1 MKNSK
6 KILSCSILFGS
17 MLVLAA
23 GCQSPSTSSTTTNTA
38 TTTATTTTVKE
49 KKATDLIGEAMPNVT
64 IITADSKEKTSA
76 DFKGKKTV
84 YVAWASWCPDCQQE
98 LPILNELRK
107 EYQDTIE
114 FVPVNLLVKGETP
127 EKGQSYLKDN
137 QLEFNYYSDKEK
149 NFQKAL
155 EIHSIPTMIFVDQE
169 GKIKNVIDDVKDK
182 ATIEEAL
189 KGLQKRKKDDGQCP
203 SSFCYLKILIYHFE
217 NDYLSSFLPFGATN
231 PRPAKI
237 DNTAGV
243 NTTNSAEPVFGN
255 SCFALSGAFGAS
267 ATVGAS
273 AAVSFVAV

>member
-1 MKNSK
+1 MKK
-6 KILSCSILFGS
+6 TRKTLACSILFGS

-23 GCQSPSTSSTTTNTA
+23 GCQSPSTSSTTTSTT
-38 TTTATTTTVKE
+38 TTTATTTTTEE

-64 IITADSKEKTSA
+64 IMTADSKEKTSA

-98 LPILNELRK
+98 LPILNELRQT
-107 EYQDTIE
+107 YQDSIE

-149 NFQKAL
+149 NFQQTM
-155 EIHSIPTMIFVDQE
+155 EIHNIPTMIFVDQD

-189 KGLQKRKKDDGQCP
+189 KGL
-203 SSFCYLKILIYHFE
+203 
-217 NDYLSSFLPFGATN
+217 
-231 PRPAKI
+231 
-237 DNTAGV
+237 
-243 NTTNSAEPVFGN
+243 
-255 SCFALSGAFGAS
+255 
-267 ATVGAS
+267 
-273 AAVSFVAV
+273 

>member
-23 GCQSPSTSSTTTNTA
+23 GCQSTSTSSTTTSTA
-38 TTTATTTTVKE
+38 TTTATTTTAKE
-49 KKATDLIGEAMPNVT
+49 KSTTDLIGEAMPTVT
-64 IITADSKEKTSA
+64 VVTADSKEKTST

-107 EYQDTIE
+107 DYQDTIE

-169 GKIKNVIDDVKDK
+169 GKIKNVIDEVKDK
-182 ATIEEAL
+182 ATIDEVL
-189 KGLQKRKKDDGQCP
+189 KGL
-203 SSFCYLKILIYHFE
+203 
-217 NDYLSSFLPFGATN
+217 
-231 PRPAKI
+231 
-237 DNTAGV
+237 
-243 NTTNSAEPVFGN
+243 
-255 SCFALSGAFGAS
+255 
-267 ATVGAS
+267 
-273 AAVSFVAV
+273 

>member
-1 MKNSK
+1 MKKSK

-23 GCQSPSTSSTTTNTA
+23 GCQSPSTSNTTTSTA
-38 TTTATTTTVKE
+38 TTIATTTTAKE
-49 KKATDLIGEAMPNVT
+49 KSMTDLIGEAMPSVT
-64 IITADSKEKTSA
+64 IVTADSKEKTSA

-84 YVAWASWCPDCQQE
+84 YVAWASWCTDCQQE

-107 EYQDTIE
+107 NYQDTIE

-127 EKGQSYLKDN
+127 EKGQAYLKDN

-189 KGLQKRKKDDGQCP
+189 KGL
-203 SSFCYLKILIYHFE
+203 
-217 NDYLSSFLPFGATN
+217 
-231 PRPAKI
+231 
-237 DNTAGV
+237 
-243 NTTNSAEPVFGN
+243 
-255 SCFALSGAFGAS
+255 
-267 ATVGAS
+267 
-273 AAVSFVAV
+273 

>member
-23 GCQSPSTSSTTTNTA
+23 GCQSPSTSITTTRTA
-38 TTTATTTTVKE
+38 TTTPTTKTQKQKNT
-49 KKATDLIGEAMPNVT
+49 TDLIGEAMPNVT

-107 EYQDTIE
+107 EYQDSIE

-127 EKGQSYLKDN
+127 EKAQAYLKDN
-137 QLEFNYYSDKEK
+137 QLEFNYYSDKDK

-155 EIHSIPTMIFVDQE
+155 EIHSIPTMIFVDQD

-182 ATIEEAL
+182 ATIEEVL
-189 KGLQKRKKDDGQCP
+189 KGL
-203 SSFCYLKILIYHFE
+203 
-217 NDYLSSFLPFGATN
+217 
-231 PRPAKI
+231 
-237 DNTAGV
+237 
-243 NTTNSAEPVFGN
+243 
-255 SCFALSGAFGAS
+255 
-267 ATVGAS
+267 
-273 AAVSFVAV
+273 

>member
-23 GCQSPSTSSTTTNTA
+23 GCQSTSTSSTTTSTA
-38 TTTATTTTVKE
+38 TTTATTTTAKE
-49 KKATDLIGEAMPNVT
+49 KSTTDLIGEAMPTVT
-64 IITADSKEKTSA
+64 VVTADSKEKTST

-107 EYQDTIE
+107 DYQDTIE

-149 NFQKAL
+149 SFQKAL

-169 GKIKNVIDDVKDK
+169 GKIKNVIDEVKDK
-182 ATIEEAL
+182 ATIDEVL
-189 KGLQKRKKDDGQCP
+189 KGL
-203 SSFCYLKILIYHFE
+203 
-217 NDYLSSFLPFGATN
+217 
-231 PRPAKI
+231 
-237 DNTAGV
+237 
-243 NTTNSAEPVFGN
+243 
-255 SCFALSGAFGAS
+255 
-267 ATVGAS
+267 
-273 AAVSFVAV
+273 

>member
-23 GCQSPSTSSTTTNTA
+23 GCQSTSTSSTTTSTA
-38 TTTATTTTVKE
+38 TTTATTTTAKE
-49 KKATDLIGEAMPNVT
+49 KSTTDLIGEAMPTVT
-64 IITADSKEKTSA
+64 VVTADSKEKTST

-107 EYQDTIE
+107 DYQDTIE

-169 GKIKNVIDDVKDK
+169 GKIKNVIDEVKDK
-182 ATIEEAL
+182 VTIDEVI
-189 KGLQKRKKDDGQCP
+189 KGL
-203 SSFCYLKILIYHFE
+203 
-217 NDYLSSFLPFGATN
+217 
-231 PRPAKI
+231 
-237 DNTAGV
+237 
-243 NTTNSAEPVFGN
+243 
-255 SCFALSGAFGAS
+255 
-267 ATVGAS
+267 
-273 AAVSFVAV
+273 